1 MLAVVVLVLAVAG
14 WMSALGCA
22 GGRDRAAAAAA
33 QVQQRFPAQAAEVLG
48 GSALDAPSVRDGGF
62 ALGAAGPAGRGPRLQ
77 AELPRDGGGW
87 VRLSGLG
94 GFEVRVRETGASG
107 PGAIVDGAV
116 IYGRAGGA
124 SFWRAA
130 AGGIEEWLTVEPGA
144 APAGAP
150 AAVWEV
156 DGAALRQRGEAVE
169 VVDAAGVPRL
179 RVTAPRAFA
188 EGGRPVAVRL
198 EARGAEIALLAEASG
213 ELLLVDPLWRP
224 VGAMV
229 ERRVGGHTATRLGG
243 DDGRVLVVGGWGGEA
258 YLASAELFDPT
269 DESWAPAQP
278 MSGPRHDHAA
288 LLLDSGR
295 VLVVGGSDGS
305 GTLASAEL
313 YDPAEDRWT
322 PARPM
327 SDARQGATATRLD
340 SGLIL
345 VVGGWRDG
353 THLASAEL
361 YDPRE
366 DTWTAA
372 APMSTG
378 RYGHTATL
386 LGNGRVLVTGGYDG
400 LDAVES
406 AELYDPAANSW
417 TPVQPM
423 SAGRHRHAATLL
435 DDGRV
440 LVTGGAEIYWGE
452 EEEEEE
458 EEARE
463 GEFASAEIYDPV
475 SGSWALTA
483 PMSFGRSQHTATLLV
498 DGRVLVAG
506 GSTVMGES
514 EWSGY
519 LANAEIYNPTA
530 GSWSNA
536 PAMAV
541 GRSGH
546 TATLLPGGGV
556 LVAGGNQ
563 GGDANA
569 EVYDPSGAS
578 PWSEAA
584 PMIRSHNRHT
594 ATLLADGR
602 VLAAGGYG
610 IDHTPIASAEIF
622 DPIARTWTEEAP
634 MLAARH
640 EHTATL
646 LDDGRVLVAGGEGSS
661 YVPIAHAEVF
671 DPNART
677 WTVAAPMLTARSE
690 HTATLL
696 DDGRVLVA
704 GGYGADYIP
713 IASTEIFDPTAGT
726 WTAAAPMN
734 AARNQHTATLLDD
747 GRVLVAGGYG
757 TDYISSASAE
767 IFDPTTG
774 TWAAA
779 EPMIAARYH
788 HTATLLDNGQV
799 LVAGGYG
806 AEYVDLSSAEVYDP
820 ATHRWT
826 ARAPMSTRRY
836 LHTATRLLDGRV
848 LVAGKAVTE
857 GLSGASAE
865 VYDRTT
871 DSWSPAGTM
880 YSERFGHTATLL
892 RQGKILVAGG
902 EGPGGILASAEIYSP
917 VLPGAPCDAD
927 ADCAGDSCV
936 DGVCCDAPCAGACMA
951 CSAAKKGAGPDG
963 KCGPVQAG
971 ADPDGDCAAAPVTTC
986 GATGFCDGRGA
997 CQLQAQGTRCG
1008 AASCNGA
1015 TEVVEAPLCDGLGV
1029 CAKSDTRSC
1038 GDYRCV
1044 SGACLAGCTFDTQ
1057 CAEAAYCA
1065 ATGGDCLPK
1074 KRDGAACA
1082 LPKECLSG
1090 LCQAGVCA
1098 RDSDGD
1104 GVADHE
1110 DNCPEVPNTSQANT
1124 DGGLSAGDPLGD
1136 ACDDDDDAD
1145 GHPDAADNCPLIP
1158 NPNQADANGDGIGDA
1173 CDCASPRKADGS
1185 PCDDGNA
1192 CTQTDTCQNGACIGG
1207 NPFVCPQPDL
1217 AVCRVA
1223 VCERATGNCGQ
1234 RYKLDRAPC
1243 PGGECIAGGCLLADG
1258 SGDGGAG
1265 GDGGSGGA
1273 GGDGGAAASTG
1284 AGGSSS
1290 GAGGSSDGGSSGD
1303 GGAPPRP
1310 VPEGSGPPHL
1320 HGNGCAAAPDTG
1332 PGPFGSA
1339 APWLLAVALAATRRR
1354 RPGRGPHAMRS
1365 PAPGPTVQTS
1375 R

>member
-1 MLAVVVLVLAVAG
+1 MRAGWAFRVLAVVILALAAAG

-22 GGRDRAAAAAA
+22 AGHDRAAAAAA
-33 QVQQRFPAQAAEVLG
+33 QVQHRFPAQAAEVLG
-48 GSALDAPSVRDGGF
+48 SSALDAPSARDGGF
-62 ALGAAGPAGRGPRLQ
+62 ALGAAGRAGRGARLQ

-87 VRLSGLG
+87 VRLSGPG

-130 AGGIEEWLTVEPGA
+130 DGGIEEWLTVEPGA

-150 AAVWEV
+150 VAVWEV

-169 VVDAAGVPRL
+169 VVDAAGTPRL

-224 VGAMV
+224 VGAMA
-229 ERRVGGHTATRLGG
+229 ERRDGGHTATRLGG
-243 DDGRVLVVGGWGGEA
+243 DDGRVLVAGGRGGEA
-258 YLASAELFDPT
+258 YVASAELYDRAN
-269 DESWAPAQP
+269 DSWAPAQP

-288 LLLDSGR
+288 LLLDGGR

-305 GTLASAEL
+305 GALASAEL
-313 YDPAEDRWT
+313 YDPAEDRWV

-327 SDARQGATATRLD
+327 SDARQGPTATRLD

-353 THLASAEL
+353 IFLASAEL

-372 APMSTG
+372 APMSIG
-378 RYGHTATL
+378 RYGHRATL

-400 LDAVES
+400 SEALES

-423 SAGRHRHAATLL
+423 SSARHRHTATLL
-435 DDGRV
+435 DDGRI
-440 LVTGGAEIYWGE
+440 LVAGGVEIYWGE
-452 EEEEEE
+452 EEEEE
-458 EEARE
+458 RE
-463 GEFASAEIYDPV
+463 GELASTEIYDPV
-475 SGSWALTA
+475 SGIWAVTA
-483 PMSFGRSQHTATLLV
+483 PMNFGRSQHTATSLA

-506 GSTVMGES
+506 GYSVVGDAA
-514 EWSGY
+514 WSGY
-519 LANAEIYNPTA
+519 LANAEIYDPTA
-530 GSWSNA
+530 GSWSDA

-546 TATLLPGGGV
+546 TATLLPDGGV
-556 LVAGGNQ
+556 LVTGGSQ
-563 GGDANA
+563 GGDEND

-584 PMIRSHNRHT
+584 PMVRSHYRHT

-610 IDHTPIASAEIF
+610 PGNIPSAEIFDPITRTWTEEAPMLIPRCEHTATLLDDGRVLLAGGEGPDYVPIASAEIF
-622 DPIARTWTEEAP
+622 DPIARTWTA
-634 MLAARH
+634 
-640 EHTATL
+640 
-646 LDDGRVLVAGGEGSS
+646 
-661 YVPIAHAEVF
+661 
-671 DPNART
+671 
-677 WTVAAPMLTARSE
+677 AAPMITARDE

-713 IASTEIFDPTAGT
+713 VASAEIFDPATHT
-726 WTAAAPMN
+726 WTAAAPMIT
-734 AARNQHTATLLDD
+734 ARNHHTATLLDD

-757 TDYISSASAE
+757 ADYMHLASAE
-767 IFDPTTG
+767 IFDPMTL
-774 TWAAA
+774 TWTAA
-779 EPMIAARYH
+779 EPMIAARSQ
-788 HTATLLDNGQV
+788 HTATLLDDGQV

-806 AEYVDLSSAEVYDP
+806 AEYGGLASAEVYDP

-836 LHTATRLLDGRV
+836 QHTATRLLDGRV
-848 LVAGKAVTE
+848 LVAGKAVSE
-857 GLSGASAE
+857 SHGGASAE
-865 VYDRTT
+865 VYDRAT

-880 YSERFGHTATLL
+880 YSERFGHAATLL
-892 RQGKILVAGG
+892 RHGEILVTGG
-902 EGPGGILASAEIYSP
+902 GGTGGILASAEIYSP

-927 ADCAGDSCV
+927 ADCAGGSCV

-963 KCGPVQAG
+963 VCGPVQAG
-971 ADPDGDCAAAPVTTC
+971 ADPDGDCAAEPAATC
-986 GATGFCDGRGA
+986 GANGSCDGRGA
-997 CQLQAQGTRCG
+997 CQLWAQGTPCG

-1015 TEVVEAPLCDGLGV
+1015 SEMVEAPLCDGRGI
-1029 CAKSDTRSC
+1029 CAEGDTRSC

-1044 SGACLAGCTFDTQ
+1044 AGACLAGCTFDTQ

-1065 ATGGDCLPK
+1065 EAGGDCLPK
-1074 KRDGAACA
+1074 KPVGAACA

-1090 LCQAGVCA
+1090 LCLAGVCT
-1098 RDSDGD
+1098 RDSDDD

-1110 DNCPEVPNTSQANT
+1110 DNCPEVPNTSQTNT

-1145 GHPDAADNCPLIP
+1145 GHPDAADNCPLIA
-1158 NPNQADANGDGIGDA
+1158 NPNQADANRDGIGDA

-1192 CTQTDTCQNGACIGG
+1192 CTQTDTCQNGACVGS
-1207 NPFVCPQPDL
+1207 NPFLCPQPDA
-1217 AVCRVA
+1217 AVCRDA

-1234 RYKLDRAPC
+1234 RYKVDRAPC
-1243 PGGECIAGGCLLADG
+1243 PGGECIAGGCLLAEG

-1265 GDGGSGGA
+1265 GDGGSGG
-1273 GGDGGAAASTG
+1273 DGGAAASTG
-1284 AGGSSS
+1284 AGGTSS
-1290 GAGGSSDGGSSGD
+1290 GDGGSGGDGGSSGD
-1303 GGAPPRP
+1303 GGAPPKP
-1310 VPEGSGPPHL
+1310 APEGSPPHL
-1320 HGNGCAAAPDTG
+1320 HGNGCAAAPDAG
-1332 PGPFGSA
+1332 PGPLGSA
-1339 APWLLAVALAATRRR
+1339 APWLLAAALAATRWR
-1354 RPGRGPHAMRS
+1354 RPGRS
-1365 PAPGPTVQTS
+1365 PATRRARATRGAQA
-1375 R
+1375 